1 LQDYKDAFYSELDA
15 FKERIK
21 KRAQE
26 KIEEAL
32 EEERRERLGP
42 GGLDPA
48 EVSTATHEALR
59 RTEGFLKIFF
69 GGFLIFFVLNSA
81 LLHLSTLRFHCADG
95 CWDRKQDRCNS
106 CISSQTL

>member
-21 KRAQE
+21 NRAQE

-48 EVSTATHEALR
+48 EVSTPTNEDPEDR
-59 RTEGFLKIFF
+59 GFFLNIFL
-69 GGFLIFFVLNSA
+69 GDFLFFSY
-81 LLHLSTLRFHCADG
+81 
-95 CWDRKQDRCNS
+95 
-106 CISSQTL
+106 

>member
-48 EVSTATHEALR
+48 EVSSPKHEAVN
-59 RTEGFLKIFF
+59 RTEGPVCIHFCMAESKFQVALILKKR
-69 GGFLIFFVLNSA
+69 
-81 LLHLSTLRFHCADG
+81 LLKRSFRHFE
-95 CWDRKQDRCNS
+95 K
-106 CISSQTL
+106 

>member
-1 LQDYKDAFYSELDA
+1 MQDYKDAFYSELDA

-21 KRAQE
+21 NRAQE

-48 EVSTATHEALR
+48 EVSTPTNEDPEDR
-59 RTEGFLKIFF
+59 GFFLNIFL
-69 GGFLIFFVLNSA
+69 GDFLFFSY
-81 LLHLSTLRFHCADG
+81 
-95 CWDRKQDRCNS
+95 
-106 CISSQTL
+106 